1 MKRIIFT
8 GKGGVGKTTILST
21 IARLLSRD
29 GHKVLVVDCDP
40 SMNLAMSLGIP
51 IAQVVALAEEGS
63 HLQERLGGD
72 MHDRSKMSRSEIDL
86 AIKKYIL
93 PAADAV
99 SLIVMGTVPH
109 GGSGCLCSPIS
120 IVKFLIN
127 HLNSGSD
134 EFDFIMV
141 DSQAGVEILG
151 RGLSFEF
158 DMSLVITEPT
168 PKSIE
173 VARHSMKLSRD
184 LGVKKQMVIV
194 NMVDEEGE
202 FWSVADALNLN
213 GELIGAVIYDPQ
225 VVEADKKGVHLLDMA
240 SYHQNSSK
248 TALQDILRI
257 KKQIAEA

>member
-21 IARLLSRD
+21 VARLLARE
-29 GHKVLVVDCDP
+29 GHRVLVVDCDP

-51 IAQVVALAEEGS
+51 IAQVIALADDGS
-63 HLQERLGGD
+63 HLQERLGATLD
-72 MHDRSKMSRSEIDL
+72 DRPKMSNGEIDL
-86 AIKKYIL
+86 AIKEYII
-93 PAADAV
+93 PAADGV
-99 SLIVMGTVPH
+99 NLIVMGTVPH

-120 IVKFLIN
+120 LVKFLIN
-127 HLNSGSD
+127 YLTSNSE

-151 RGLSFEF
+151 RGLSSEF
-158 DMSLVITEPT
+158 DLSLVITEPT

-194 NMVDEEGE
+194 NMAEDESECR
-202 FWSVADALNLN
+202 SIADALDLN
-213 GELIGAVIYDPQ
+213 GDLIDAVRYDPR
-225 VVEADKKGVHLLDMA
+225 VVEADKKGVHLLDLA
-240 SYHQNSSK
+240 NSCNSSE

-257 KKQIAEA
+257 KSQVVEA